1 MTMKNSLQIFL
12 ILAASAALSACAPTV
27 NARGNM
33 VKDYQMVT
41 LHPGTSTKTDVL
53 KAMGSP
59 TTQDPFDENIWYYM
73 GQVTEKKGIFDP
85 KVTDERI
92 VQVAF
97 DETGLVKSIQ
107 DVGGHRD
114 EIPYERSKTKTS
126 GNEVTLMQQFF
137 GNLGRF
143 NKEGDGAS
151 PTVGSPG
158 R

>member
-1 MTMKNSLQIFL
+1 MTTKNSILTLL
-12 ILAASAALSACAPTV
+12 ILAAATLLSACTPTV

-33 VKDYQMVT
+33 IKDYQMVT
-41 LHPGTSTKTDVL
+41 LQPGVSTKSDVL
-53 KAMGSP
+53 KALGSP

-73 GQVTEKKGIFDP
+73 GQITEKKGIFDP

-92 VQVAF
+92 VEVAF
-97 DETGLVKSIQ
+97 DQTGLLTRVK
-107 DVGGHRD
+107 DVGGKRE
-114 EIPYERSKTKTS
+114 EIPFERSKTPTS
-126 GNEVTLMQQFF
+126 GNEVTIMQQFF

-143 NKEGDGAS
+143 NKEGAGSS